1 MSSIAHIVLPLS
13 EEFQE
18 VVLDQQGTTKYAH
31 DLEDRPAQL
40 EVVFDDGD
48 KTICDDGDVNLY
60 SHSILAVTPESL
72 DTEMLL
78 NPFEEKFDLP
88 TVTVEQ
94 GNVFCG
100 KVEVVGVIYERATE
114 VSSVIDNPSYGGG
127 VVPCVSFSRESD
139 SLVEKY
145 TVLPVKHILS
155 VDNFDL
161 RFSFLPDDEE
171 CSTEMYSEKP
181 CEVEITPV

>member
-1 MSSIAHIVLPLS
+1 MSAITHIVLPLS

-18 VVLDQQGTTKYAH
+18 VVLNQQGSTKYGH
-31 DLEDRPAQL
+31 DLEDRPVQL

-48 KTICDDGDVNLY
+48 KTICDDGHVDLY

-78 NPFEEKFDLP
+78 NPFEEKLDLS

-100 KVEVVGVIYERATE
+100 KVEVVGVI
-114 VSSVIDNPSYGGG
+114 
-127 VVPCVSFSRESD
+127 
-139 SLVEKY
+139 
-145 TVLPVKHILS
+145 
-155 VDNFDL
+155 
-161 RFSFLPDDEE
+161 
-171 CSTEMYSEKP
+171 
-181 CEVEITPV
+181 